1 MLLPD
6 FGESDVDRYE
16 KKEKIGS
23 GTYGVVYKSLDKLT
37 GQTVAIKKMILEV
50 FIRLIVARV

>member
-23 GTYGVVYKSLDKLT
+23 GTYGVVYKSIDKLT
-37 GQTVAIKKMILEV
+37 G
-50 FIRLIVARV
+50 